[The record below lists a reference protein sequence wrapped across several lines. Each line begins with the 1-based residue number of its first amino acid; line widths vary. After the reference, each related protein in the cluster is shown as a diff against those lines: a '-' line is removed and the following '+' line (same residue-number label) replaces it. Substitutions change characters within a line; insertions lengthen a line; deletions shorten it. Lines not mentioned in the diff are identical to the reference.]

1 MYKYFTDKAVA
12 KKIKNLKVN
21 KRLSEEKLKELHYI
35 INDHVNCTRSELHY
49 AVMAAMDVID
59 VNTRENDDVEKM
71 VAILIQR
78 PEISA
83 QKLFAFACGVIAKIE
98 KKKTE

>member
-35 INDHVNCTRSELHY
+35 IKDHIGCARSELRY
-49 AVMAAMDVID
+49 AILAAMEVID
-59 VNTRENDDVEKM
+59 VNTRENDDVENM
-71 VAILIQR
+71 IEILIQR
-78 PEISA
+78 PDKSANEIFTFTRDLLS
-83 QKLFAFACGVIAKIE
+83 KIE
-98 KKKTE
+98 NEIN